1 MVVNINMLV
10 RERVKVVLV
19 RLVAD
24 CINLATV
31 RVDMSGMEVVV
42 LLLVAVVISIPVAE
56 RGTVEVPERRV
67 IINTQLVIVR
77 RIIYGTEVLAF
88 VTVVSNMLVAVWAR
102 QVRELL
108 VEESIRLVYVQVIM
122 FRFVM

>member
-1 MVVNINMLV
+1 M
-10 RERVKVVLV
+10 
-19 RLVAD
+19 
-24 CINLATV
+24 
-31 RVDMSGMEVVV
+31 
-42 LLLVAVVISIPVAE
+42 
-56 RGTVEVPERRV
+56 

-77 RIIYGTEVLAF
+77 RIIFGTEVLVS
-88 VTVVSNMLVAVWAR
+88 VTVVFNMLVAVWAR